1 MKIDF
6 DELILLNL
14 LNGSLHIVR
23 DGGDGFNVACLATP
37 ATEEEIMQEI
47 CKKRR
52 SLRKLINKTRLGY
65 VQAVPEINANSGTKR
80 KRKCSD
86 VVVRVDESEVFY
98 TTPPARGHRRNRNIT
113 TPE

>member
-6 DELILLNL
+6 DELILFNL
-14 LNGSLHIVR
+14 LTGSLHIVR

-65 VQAVPEINANSGTKR
+65 MQAVPEINANSGTKR
-80 KRKCSD
+80 KRRRKCSD
-86 VVVRVDESEVFY
+86 VVERVDESEVFY
-98 TTPPARGHRRNRNIT
+98 TTPPVRGHL
-113 TPE
+113 